1 MYISYISECHEN
13 VFNYKIVYQFF
24 SLGPNNDKS
33 HLALNHT
40 VKQFKHKYNMS
51 DDDYK
56 LYELIVI
63 ERKPHK
69 NGPQWKFAGAFY
81 YALVVLTLIGYGHS
95 TANTT
100 VGKVTTMV
108 YAMVGIPMA
117 LVMFQSMGERM
128 NKFFSVIIR
137 KVRGWMGCTR
147 VDANEMDLIIAS
159 ICTSN
164 MLVVV
169 GAILYHNQEGW
180 SLFESFYYSFVTLST
195 IGFGDFVALQE
206 GNSLT
211 VRRSKYLGTF
221 WA

>member
-1 MYISYISECHEN
+1 MKMYLITKLSI
-13 VFNYKIVYQFF
+13 NYF
-24 SLGPNNDKS
+24 LGPNNDKS

-211 VRRSKYLGTF
+211 VRRSKYLGTLY
-221 WA
+221 ACRANNS

>member
-1 MYISYISECHEN
+1 MYLITKLSI
-13 VFNYKIVYQFF
+13 NYF
-24 SLGPNNDKS
+24 LGPNNDKS

-100 VGKVTTMV
+100 VGKVTTM
-108 YAMVGIPMA
+108 
-117 LVMFQSMGERM
+117 F
-128 NKFFSVIIR
+128 KTFR
-137 KVRGWMGCTR
+137 K
-147 VDANEMDLIIAS
+147 
-159 ICTSN
+159 
-164 MLVVV
+164 
-169 GAILYHNQEGW
+169 
-180 SLFESFYYSFVTLST
+180 SFWW
-195 IGFGDFVALQE
+195 
-206 GNSLT
+206 NSLGHNYCEMFDFTT
-211 VRRSKYLGTF
+211 VHMFSITTLKSITPANIFRFSSVLSRPPSF
-221 WA
+221 